1 MKKAVLITLLLIS
14 QSFAQIGKWEN
25 HTDMKNVRKI
35 NPTDNA
41 IFAGTEGGIFI
52 FYPESNQFEK
62 ILKVDGLFDVDV
74 RVLTTDKNHI
84 FVGFQNGV
92 IDILTQ
98 SGQSYKINRV
108 FDIVNSPETDKGINF
123 LKVYGDTLFIGTNF
137 GLLTY
142 RISKLEFI
150 DTYRKIFPDVERVQ
164 VFDLEIVGDT
174 IYVATSEGIAKGN
187 RFNPALV
194 SPLGWNVWRKVGG
207 FKSISV
213 LKGEIYTGAQDGMFR
228 LQGESFVKVFSS
240 PVDKILNVG
249 DSILIV
255 SGKSIYSFK
264 NGNVNFIS
272 EAKDIINDVSIWRGK
287 IIAGV
292 RSSGVGILENG
303 QWSFHYPEGPN
314 GSQFSSM
321 AVDNKGNLWVASS
334 KFLGKGFYKFDGKK
348 WKNFSKETFPN
359 MSNDCY
365 RVRIGKKYIWIGTWG
380 GGLIRVDENDSLKI
394 FSKQDGFM
402 GVVED
407 TNFVV
412 ITDIAEQGD
421 YTWIL
426 NYKARNLI
434 ILYLMRNDSLLASFR
449 NGFKPSDFY
458 NIQIELDE
466 KGKKWIVTE
475 HGYILVFDDNGTPL
489 DKSDDKWFNIST
501 AHGLNGNP
509 TVIRFDNRGDLWVGT
524 AYGLNIITNVDDP
537 LKPGSIRKVFS
548 LRDFYI
554 NDIAVDGA
562 NNKWI
567 ATKNGVFV
575 LTPDGTSVIAQYDAT
590 NSPLLSDDVKSIA
603 IDLNSGVVY
612 FGTDKGL
619 TSLRTTFAK
628 PVDEFKMINFY
639 PNPFRPK
646 EDLNVIIDGLVSNST
661 IKIFTISGDLVRTLS
676 TPGGRM
682 TSWDG
687 KDEKGQYVPTGIYLI
702 VAYNEDG
709 TKVGIGKLAVLRD

>member
-25 HTDMKNVRKI
+25 YTDMKNVRKI

-98 SGQSYKINRV
+98 LGQSYKINRV

-475 HGYILVFDDNGTPL
+475 HGYILVFDDNGTLL

-524 AYGLNIITNVDDP
+524 AMD
-537 LKPGSIRKVFS
+537 
-548 LRDFYI
+548 
-554 NDIAVDGA
+554 
-562 NNKWI
+562 
-567 ATKNGVFV
+567 
-575 LTPDGTSVIAQYDAT
+575 LT
-590 NSPLLSDDVKSIA
+590 
-603 IDLNSGVVY
+603 
-612 FGTDKGL
+612 
-619 TSLRTTFAK
+619 
-628 PVDEFKMINFY
+628 
-639 PNPFRPK
+639 
-646 EDLNVIIDGLVSNST
+646 
-661 IKIFTISGDLVRTLS
+661 
-676 TPGGRM
+676 
-682 TSWDG
+682 
-687 KDEKGQYVPTGIYLI
+687 
-702 VAYNEDG
+702 
-709 TKVGIGKLAVLRD
+709 

>member
-25 HTDMKNVRKI
+25 YTDMKNVRKI
-35 NPTDNA
+35 SPTDKA

-52 FYPESNQFEK
+52 FYPDLNKFEK

-74 RVLTTDKNHI
+74 KVLTTDKNHI
-84 FVGFQNGV
+84 FIGFQNGV

-98 SGQSYKINRV
+98 SGHSYKVNRV

-164 VFDLEIVGDT
+164 VLDIEVKDDT
-174 IYVATSEGIAKGN
+174 IYIATSEGIARGY

-194 SPLGWNVWRKVGG
+194 SPFGWNIWRKVGG

-213 LKGEIYTGAQDGMFR
+213 SKGEIYTGAQDGMFR

-249 DSILIV
+249 DSILII
-255 SGKSIYSFK
+255 SGKSIHSFK

-321 AVDNKGNLWVASS
+321 AVDNKGNLWAASS
-334 KFLGKGFYKFDGKK
+334 KFLGRGFYKFDGKK

-359 MSNDCY
+359 MSDDCY
-365 RVRIGKKYIWIGTWG
+365 RVRIGEKYIWIGTWG

-412 ITDIAEQGD
+412 ITDIAEQGN

-434 ILYLMRNDSLLASFR
+434 ILYLMRNDSLLTSFR

-524 AYGLNIITNVDDP
+524 AYGLNIITNIDDP
-537 LKPGSIRKVFS
+537 LKPGSIRKIFS

-554 NDIAVDGA
+554 NDIAVDGV

-603 IDLNSGVVY
+603 IDLNNGVIY

-619 TSLRTTFAK
+619 TSLRTAFAK
-628 PVDEFKMINFY
+628 PVDEFKTINFY

-676 TPGGRM
+676 TPGGRI